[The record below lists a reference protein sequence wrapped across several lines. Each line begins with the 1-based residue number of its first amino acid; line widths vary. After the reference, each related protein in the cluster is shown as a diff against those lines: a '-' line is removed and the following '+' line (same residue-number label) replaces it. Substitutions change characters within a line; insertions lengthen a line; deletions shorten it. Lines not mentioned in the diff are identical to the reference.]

1 MYKCMLLSD
10 PRHKTNITLSKV
22 TRETTSGIDAVSES
36 GAFMRSNPTVQVRK
50 GVESPLHTDIA
61 IVNGDDI
68 HVNLLF
74 CGWKNST

>member
-36 GAFMRSNPTVQVRK
+36 GTFMRSNRPSEK
-50 GVESPLHTDIA
+50 GGGITITH
-61 IVNGDDI
+61 
-68 HVNLLF
+68 
-74 CGWKNST
+74 